1 MAELSVHSREEIQP
15 RVSSSVGAGLFLC
28 MFLFMWIGTSPY
40 PDTGAVTGI
49 TAKAADSSSFNQLV
63 TLFLTGSF
71 LLYGLNSSMRSAI
84 MQPRILM
91 GLVFFWLFLTALLS
105 AHPMIASKK
114 VVLSVLTALNASI
127 FLLLPQSERQMTR
140 LLAIGSL
147 ITLAFAY
154 FGVIFMPQR
163 AIHQATDIIE
173 PMLAGAW
180 RGHYPHK
187 NAAAASLVLMSFFG
201 LYIRKRGLPKTGL
214 LIVALC
220 VYFVL
225 HTGGKTSTAMLPFIV
240 LMSLVFVR
248 WKWTRVFIAIGGIA
262 AFNIIAVGA
271 AVFDPLRELVQS
283 LGVDA
288 SFTNRSDI
296 WKLAFAAISA
306 KPIFGYGLDSFWK
319 TPEMVYAGGG
329 GASWAVAA
337 FNAHNSFLDMMIN
350 AGVIGLALTLF
361 WIMILPLRY
370 IREAERTDND
380 PILTLLYIRL
390 WLYGLYMSCME
401 STFFQ
406 NGGALW
412 FCIMVAVFGLR
423 LQAKARLETA
433 LGNWGNGGNG

>member
-1 MAELSVHSREEIQP
+1 MAELWVYYREESRPQ
-15 RVSSSVGAGLFLC
+15 VSSAIGAVLFLG
-28 MFLFMWIGTSPY
+28 MFLFVWIGTSPY
-40 PDTGAVTGI
+40 PDLGAVTGV
-49 TAKAADSSSFNQLV
+49 TANAANSNFLNQLV

-71 LLYGLNSSMRSAI
+71 LVCAFNSPLRNAV
-84 MQPRILM
+84 MQPRIVISLI
-91 GLVFFWLFLTALLS
+91 FFWLIVTALLS
-105 AHPMIASKK
+105 AHPMIATKK
-114 VVLSVLTALNASI
+114 VVLSILTAFNASI
-127 FLLLPQSERQMTR
+127 FLLLPQSERQMAR

-154 FGVIFMPQR
+154 FGVIFLPQR
-163 AIHQATDIIE
+163 AIHQATEVIE

-187 NAAAASLVLMSFFG
+187 NAAAASLVLLSFFG
-201 LYIRKRGLPKTGL
+201 LYIRKTGFPKTGL
-214 LIVALC
+214 LIIALC
-220 VYFVL
+220 VFFLL

-240 LMSLVFVR
+240 VMSLVFVR
-248 WKWTRVFIAIGGIA
+248 LKWTRVFIAIGGIA
-262 AFNIIAVGA
+262 AFNIISVGA

-283 LGVDA
+283 FGVDA

-350 AGVIGLALTLF
+350 AGVIGLILTLI

-370 IREAERTDND
+370 IKEAESTDND

-390 WLYGLYMSCME
+390 WLYGLYVSCME

-412 FCIMVAVFGLR
+412 FCIMVAIFGLR
-423 LQAKARLETA
+423 LQAKARLV
-433 LGNWGNGGNG
+433 

>member
-1 MAELSVHSREEIQP
+1 
-15 RVSSSVGAGLFLC
+15 
-28 MFLFMWIGTSPY
+28 
-40 PDTGAVTGI
+40 
-49 TAKAADSSSFNQLV
+49 
-63 TLFLTGSF
+63 
-71 LLYGLNSSMRSAI
+71 
-84 MQPRILM
+84 
-91 GLVFFWLFLTALLS
+91 
-105 AHPMIASKK
+105 MIASKK
-114 VVLSVLTALNASI
+114 VVLSILTALNASI
-127 FLLLPQSERQMTR
+127 FLMLPQSERQMAR

-163 AIHQATDIIE
+163 AIHQGTEVIE

-187 NAAAASLVLMSFFG
+187 NAAAASLVLMSFLG

-240 LMSLVFVR
+240 VMSLVFVR
-248 WKWTRVFIAIGGIA
+248 WKWTRALIVIGGIA

-350 AGVIGLALTLF
+350 AGIIGLILTLV

-370 IREAERTDND
+370 IREAESTDND

-423 LQAKARLETA
+423 LQAKARLV
-433 LGNWGNGGNG
+433 

>member
-1 MAELSVHSREEIQP
+1 MAEGSVHYREETQSQ
-15 RVSSSVGAGLFLC
+15 VSSAVGAVLFLC
-28 MFLFMWIGTSPY
+28 MFLFVWIGTSPY
-40 PDTGAVTGI
+40 PDLGTVTGV
-49 TAKAADSSSFNQLV
+49 TAKAADSSSLNQMV
-63 TLFLTGSF
+63 TLFLTGGF
-71 LLYGLNSSMRSAI
+71 LACAFNSSMRNAV
-84 MQPRILM
+84 MQPRFLI
-91 GLVFFWLFLTALLS
+91 GLIFFWLFVTALLS
-105 AHPMIASKK
+105 AHPMIAGKK
-114 VVLSVLTALNASI
+114 VVLSVLTAFNASI
-127 FLLLPQSERQMTR
+127 FLLLPQSERQMAR

-154 FGVIFMPQR
+154 FGVIFLPQR
-163 AIHQATDIIE
+163 AIHQATEVIE

-187 NAAAASLVLMSFFG
+187 NAAAASLVLLSFFG
-201 LYIRKRGLPKTGL
+201 LYIWKTGLPKTGL

-220 VYFVL
+220 VFFVL

-248 WKWTRVFIAIGGIA
+248 LRWTRVFIVIGGIA

-283 LGVDA
+283 FGVDA

-337 FNAHNSFLDMMIN
+337 FNAHNSFLDMMIS
-350 AGVIGLALTLF
+350 AGIIGLILTLV
-361 WIMILPLRY
+361 WIMVLPLRY
-370 IREAERTDND
+370 IKEAESTDNG

-401 STFFQ
+401 TTFFQ
-406 NGGALW
+406 NGGAVW
-412 FCIMVAVFGLR
+412 FCIMIAVFGLR
-423 LQAKARLETA
+423 LQARARLV
-433 LGNWGNGGNG
+433 